1 MAAAQHEDPARSN
14 GAPAGP
20 EIVIQGAGMSGIAM
34 AIALKRAGHHSFV
47 VLEQSAGAGGTWWD
61 NRYPG
66 AQCDVPSHLYSF
78 SFELKRDWTRVF
90 APAAE
95 IQRYVEDCIER
106 HALAPHLRFGR
117 EVVRAGY
124 DARDSRWTVHTRDG
138 EVYRPRFFI
147 VSLGP
152 LNHARLPAGIEAYRG
167 TVMHTARWNHA
178 YSFAGRRVAVIG
190 SAASA
195 VQVVPTLATQASR
208 LTIFQRTPSWI
219 LDRPDRAYGALART
233 LFALPGAARVYRSWL
248 YWRFEANAFAF
259 KGHGFFYWLLGRM
272 ARRHLESQVADPAL
286 RARLTPNY
294 PLGCKRVLIT
304 RDYYPALQR
313 ANVELVPLAA
323 ASFTATG
330 VVAADGS
337 HHEVDAIVCA
347 TGFETLDPLA
357 AIDLR
362 GRDGH
367 ALSTAWADGPQAYRG
382 VTVAGFP
389 NLFLLLGPNTGTG
402 HTSVLIPIEAQ
413 VRHVLACLDEVRRRG
428 ARALEVCA
436 AAMQD
441 NNADLQRRL
450 ADIVWSSP
458 ACTSWYKTAS
468 GRVLA
473 TYPGFITRY
482 VLETRRPRFD
492 DYRFEP
498 DAGAA

>member
-1 MAAAQHEDPARSN
+1 MAAAQREEPADS
-14 GAPAGP
+14 GMPAAEP

-34 AIALKRAGHHSFV
+34 AIALKRAGRHGFI
-47 VLEQSAGAGGTWWD
+47 VLEQSAGVGGTWWD
-61 NRYPG
+61 NQYPG

-78 SFELKRDWTRVF
+78 SFELKRDWSRVF

-95 IQRYVEDCIER
+95 IQRYVEHCVER
-106 HALAPHLRFGR
+106 YSLAAHLHFGR
-117 EVVRAGY
+117 EVNAAEY
-124 DARDSRWTVHTRDG
+124 DANDGRWTVRTRNG
-138 EVYRPRFFI
+138 EVYRPRYFI

-152 LNHARLPAGIEAYRG
+152 LNHARLPAGIEAFRG
-167 TVMHTARWNHA
+167 KVMHTARWDHGYA
-178 YSFAGRRVAVIG
+178 FAGRRVAVVG

-195 VQVVPTLATQASR
+195 VQVVPALAAAAAR

-219 LDRPDRAYGALART
+219 LDRPDRAYGRLART
-233 LFALPGAARVYRSWL
+233 LFSLPGAARAYRGWL

-259 KGHGFFYWLLGRM
+259 KGHGFFYRLLARM
-272 ARRHLESQVADPAL
+272 ARRHLENQVADPAL
-286 RARLTPNY
+286 RARLTPGY

-313 ANVELVPLAA
+313 PNVELVPLAA
-323 ASFTATG
+323 AGFTATG

-337 HHEVDAIVCA
+337 HREVDAIVCA

-357 AIDLR
+357 AIEIR
-362 GRDGH
+362 GRGGQP
-367 ALSTAWADGPQAYRG
+367 LSAAWADGPQAYRG
-382 VTVAGFP
+382 VSVAGFP

-413 VRHVLACLDEVRRRG
+413 VRHVLACLDEARRRG
-428 ARALEVCA
+428 ARALEVCES
-436 AAMQD
+436 AMRD
-441 NNADLQRRL
+441 NNADLQRRMSGV
-450 ADIVWSSP
+450 VWSSP

-482 VLETRRPRFD
+482 VLETRRPRFG
-492 DYRFEP
+492 DYRFESHADP
-498 DAGAA
+498 A